1 MAMKLEGK
9 TAIVTG
15 SSRGIGA
22 CIARRYGR
30 EGAAVAVVAHT
41 GRERAEAVVTE
52 IEAGGGKASAFCADI
67 GVVADCE
74 RLAGEVITAFGAV
87 DILVNNAGIF
97 MPEPIE
103 EVTEEHWDAQ
113 HALNLKGA
121 FFMSKAVVPTMK
133 AKGAGKIINISS
145 IAGSGGFP
153 QSSAYCASKGG
164 LTNLTRALCLE
175 LAGDGINVNT
185 LSPGNIVT
193 DMNAANRATEG
204 YDARQAELTP
214 AGIGHMDPE
223 QLTGAAVFLASSDSD
238 SVHGAD
244 LLVDNGWAAW

>member
-1 MAMKLEGK
+1 MRLEGK
-9 TAIVTG
+9 SAIVTG

-22 CIARRYGR
+22 CIARRFGR
-30 EGAAVAVVAHT
+30 EGAAVAVVGHRE
-41 GRERAEAVVTE
+41 RERADAVVAE
-52 IEAGGGKASAFCADI
+52 IEGAGGRAAAFLADI
-67 GVVADCE
+67 GTVAGCE
-74 RLAGEVITAFGAV
+74 RLAQEVIATFGTV

-97 MPEPIE
+97 VSQPIE
-103 EVTEEHWDAQ
+103 EVTEETWDAQ

-121 FFMSKAVVPTMK
+121 FFMTKAVVPGMK

-145 IAGSGGFP
+145 IAGCGGFP
-153 QSSAYCASKGG
+153 QSSAYCATKGG
-164 LTNLTRALCLE
+164 LTNMTRALCLE
-175 LAGDGINVNT
+175 LAGAGINVNT

-193 DMNAANRATEG
+193 DMNAEIRATEG
-204 YDARQAELTP
+204 YDDHQAALTP

-223 QLTGAAVFLASSDSD
+223 QLTGAAVFLASADSD

>member
-1 MAMKLEGK
+1 MKLEGK
-9 TAIVTG
+9 AAIVTG

-30 EGAAVAVVAHT
+30 EGAAVAVVGNT
-41 GRERAEAVVTE
+41 RRERAEAVVAE
-52 IEAGGGKASAFCADI
+52 IEADGGKAQSFMADV

-74 RLAGEVITAFGAV
+74 RLAGEVIDAFGTV

-97 MPEPIE
+97 TPMPIE
-103 EVTEEHWDAQ
+103 EVTEENWDAQ
-113 HALNLKGA
+113 QALNLKGA
-121 FFMSKAVVPTMK
+121 FFMTKAVVPTMK
-133 AKGAGKIINISS
+133 AKGAGKVINISS
-145 IAGSGGFP
+145 IAGCGGFP
-153 QSSAYCASKGG
+153 HSAAYCASKGG
-164 LTNLTRALCLE
+164 LTNMTKALCLE
-175 LAGDGINVNT
+175 LAADGINVNA

-193 DMNAANRATEG
+193 DMNAALRATDG

-223 QLTGAAVFLASSDSD
+223 QLTGAAVFLASADSD

>member
-1 MAMKLEGK
+1 MKLEGK
-9 TAIVTG
+9 VAIVTG
-15 SSRGIGA
+15 GSRGIGA

-30 EGAAVAVVAHT
+30 EGAAVAVVGNT
-41 GRERAEAVVTE
+41 RRDRAEEVVAE
-52 IEAGGGKASAFCADI
+52 IEAAGGKAQAFMADI

-74 RLAGEVITAFGAV
+74 RLAREVIAAFGTV
-87 DILVNNAGIF
+87 DILVNSAGIF
-97 MPEPIE
+97 TPLPIE
-103 EVTEEHWDAQ
+103 EVTEENWDAQ

-121 FFMSKAVVPTMK
+121 FFLTKAVVPAMK

-145 IAGSGGFP
+145 IAGCGGFP
-153 QSSAYCASKGG
+153 NSSAYCASKGG
-164 LTNLTRALCLE
+164 LTNMTKALCLE

-185 LSPGNIVT
+185 LSPGNIKT
-193 DMNAANRATEG
+193 DMNAAFRADAE

-223 QLTGAAVFLASSDSD
+223 QLTGAAVFLASADSD
-238 SVHGAD
+238 SVHGVD

>member
-1 MAMKLEGK
+1 MKLEGK
-9 TAIVTG
+9 AAIVTG

-30 EGAAVAVVAHT
+30 EGAAVAVV
-41 GRERAEAVVTE
+41 GNSRRERAEAVVTE
-52 IEAGGGKASAFCADI
+52 IEAAGGKAAAFMADV
-67 GVVADCE
+67 GQVADCE
-74 RLAGEVITAFGAV
+74 RLAGEVIDAFGTV

-97 MPEPIE
+97 TPKPIE
-103 EVTEEHWDAQ
+103 EVTEENWDAQ
-113 HALNLKGA
+113 QALNLKGA
-121 FFMSKAVVPTMK
+121 FFMTKAVVPTMK

-145 IAGSGGFP
+145 IAGCGGFP
-153 QSSAYCASKGG
+153 HSAAYCASKGG
-164 LTNLTRALCLE
+164 LTNMTKALCLE
-175 LAGDGINVNT
+175 LAADGINVNV

-193 DMNAANRATEG
+193 DMNAALRADAE

-223 QLTGAAVFLASSDSD
+223 QLTGAAVFLASADSD

>member
-1 MAMKLEGK
+1 MKLEGK
-9 TAIVTG
+9 AAIVTG

-30 EGAAVAVVAHT
+30 EGAAVAVVGNT
-41 GRERAEAVVTE
+41 RRERADAVVAE
-52 IEAGGGKASAFCADI
+52 IEAAGGKAQSFMADV
-67 GVVADCE
+67 GVVAECE
-74 RLAGEVITAFGAV
+74 RLAGEVIDAFGTV

-97 MPEPIE
+97 TPKPIE
-103 EVTEEHWDAQ
+103 EVTEENWDAQ
-113 HALNLKGA
+113 QALNLKGA
-121 FFMSKAVVPTMK
+121 FFMTKAVVPTMK

-145 IAGSGGFP
+145 IAGCGGFP
-153 QSSAYCASKGG
+153 HSAAYCASKGG
-164 LTNLTRALCLE
+164 LTNMTKALCLE
-175 LAGDGINVNT
+175 LAADGINVNA

-193 DMNAANRATEG
+193 DMNAALRATDG

-223 QLTGAAVFLASSDSD
+223 QLTGAAVFLASADSD

>member
-1 MAMKLEGK
+1 MKLEGK
-9 TAIVTG
+9 VAIVTG

-41 GRERAEAVVTE
+41 KRDRASAVVAE
-52 IEAGGGKASAFCADI
+52 IEAAGGKARAFVADI

-74 RLAGEVITAFGAV
+74 RLAREVIDAFGTV

-97 MPEPIE
+97 TPLPIE
-103 EVTEEHWDAQ
+103 EVTEENWDAQ

-121 FFMSKAVVPTMK
+121 FFLTKAVVPTMK
-133 AKGAGKIINISS
+133 AKGAGKIVNISS
-145 IAGSGGFP
+145 IAGCGGFP
-153 QSSAYCASKGG
+153 NSSAYCATKGG
-164 LTNLTRALCLE
+164 LTNMTKALCLE
-175 LAGDGINVNT
+175 LAGDGINVNA
-185 LSPGNIVT
+185 LSPGNIKT
-193 DMNAANRATEG
+193 DMNAAYRADEA

-214 AGIGHMDPE
+214 AGIGHMDPD
-223 QLTGAAVFLASSDSD
+223 QLTGAAVFLASADSD
-238 SVHGAD
+238 SVHGVD

>member
-1 MAMKLEGK
+1 MKLEGK
-9 TAIVTG
+9 VAIVTG

-22 CIARRYGR
+22 CIAQRYGR
-30 EGAAVAVVAHT
+30 EGAAVAVVGNT
-41 GRERAEAVVTE
+41 RRERAEAVVAE
-52 IEAGGGKASAFCADI
+52 IEAAGGKAQAFMADV

-74 RLAGEVITAFGAV
+74 RLAGEVIDAFGTV

-97 MPEPIE
+97 TPMPIE
-103 EVTEEHWDAQ
+103 EVTEENWDAQ
-113 HALNLKGA
+113 QALNLKGA
-121 FFMSKAVVPTMK
+121 FFMTKAVVPTMK

-145 IAGSGGFP
+145 IAGCGGFP
-153 QSSAYCASKGG
+153 QSAAYCASKGG
-164 LTNLTRALCLE
+164 LTNMTKALCLE
-175 LAGDGINVNT
+175 LAADGINVNA

-193 DMNAANRATEG
+193 DMNAALRATDG

-223 QLTGAAVFLASSDSD
+223 QLTGAAVFLASADSD

>member
-1 MAMKLEGK
+1 MKLEGK
-9 TAIVTG
+9 AAIVTG

-30 EGAAVAVVAHT
+30 EGAAVAVVGNT
-41 GRERAEAVVTE
+41 RRERAEAVVAE
-52 IEAGGGKASAFCADI
+52 IEAAGGKAQAFMADV

-74 RLAGEVITAFGAV
+74 RLAGEVIDAFGTV

-97 MPEPIE
+97 TPKPIE
-103 EVTEEHWDAQ
+103 EVTEENWDSQ
-113 HALNLKGA
+113 QALNLKGA
-121 FFMSKAVVPTMK
+121 FFMTKAVVPTMK
-133 AKGAGKIINISS
+133 ARGAGKIINISS
-145 IAGSGGFP
+145 IAGCGGFP
-153 QSSAYCASKGG
+153 HSAAYCASKGG
-164 LTNLTRALCLE
+164 LTNMTKALCLE
-175 LAGDGINVNT
+175 LAGDGINVNA
-185 LSPGNIVT
+185 LSPGNIIT
-193 DMNAANRATEG
+193 DMNAALRATDG

-223 QLTGAAVFLASSDSD
+223 QLTGAAVFLASADSD

>member
-1 MAMKLEGK
+1 MKLEGK
-9 TAIVTG
+9 AAIVTG

-30 EGAAVAVVAHT
+30 EGAAVAVVGNT
-41 GRERAEAVVTE
+41 RRERAEAVVAE
-52 IEAGGGKASAFCADI
+52 IEAAGGKAQAFMADV

-74 RLAGEVITAFGAV
+74 RLAGEVIDAFGTV

-97 MPEPIE
+97 TPKPIE
-103 EVTEEHWDAQ
+103 EVTEENWDAQ
-113 HALNLKGA
+113 QALNLKGA
-121 FFMSKAVVPTMK
+121 FFMTKAVVPAMK

-145 IAGSGGFP
+145 IAGCGGFP
-153 QSSAYCASKGG
+153 HSAAYCASKGG
-164 LTNLTRALCLE
+164 LTNMTKALCLE
-175 LAGDGINVNT
+175 LAADGINVNA

-193 DMNAANRATEG
+193 DMNAALRATDG

-223 QLTGAAVFLASSDSD
+223 QLTGAAVFLASADSD

>member
-1 MAMKLEGK
+1 MKLEGK
-9 TAIVTG
+9 AAIVTG

-22 CIARRYGR
+22 CIARRYGQ
-30 EGAAVAVVAHT
+30 EGAAVAVVGNT
-41 GRERAEAVVTE
+41 RRERAEAVVAE
-52 IEAGGGKASAFCADI
+52 IEAAGGKAQSFMADV
-67 GVVADCE
+67 GVVAECE
-74 RLAGEVITAFGAV
+74 RLAGEVIDAFGTV

-97 MPEPIE
+97 TPKPIE
-103 EVTEEHWDAQ
+103 EVTEENWDAQ
-113 HALNLKGA
+113 QALNLKGA
-121 FFMSKAVVPTMK
+121 FFMTKAVVPTMK

-145 IAGSGGFP
+145 IAGCGGFP
-153 QSSAYCASKGG
+153 HSAAYCASKGG
-164 LTNLTRALCLE
+164 LTNMTKALCLE
-175 LAGDGINVNT
+175 LAADGINVNA

-193 DMNAANRATEG
+193 DMNAALRATDG

-223 QLTGAAVFLASSDSD
+223 QLTGAAVFLASADSD

>member
-1 MAMKLEGK
+1 MKLEGK
-9 TAIVTG
+9 AAIVTG

-30 EGAAVAVVAHT
+30 EGAAVAVVGNT
-41 GRERAEAVVTE
+41 RRERAEGVVAE
-52 IEAGGGKASAFCADI
+52 IEAAGGKAAPFMADV

-74 RLAGEVITAFGAV
+74 RLAREVIETFGTV
-87 DILVNNAGIF
+87 DILVNNAGVF
-97 MPEPIE
+97 TPMPIE
-103 EVTEEHWDAQ
+103 EVTEENWEAQ
-113 HALNLKGA
+113 QALNLKGA
-121 FFMSKAVVPTMK
+121 FFMAKAVVPTMK

-145 IAGSGGFP
+145 IAGCGGFP
-153 QSSAYCASKGG
+153 HSAAYCASKGG
-164 LTNLTRALCLE
+164 LTNMTKALCLE
-175 LAGDGINVNT
+175 LAADGINVNA
-185 LSPGNIVT
+185 LSPGNIIT
-193 DMNAANRATEG
+193 DMNAALRADAD

-223 QLTGAAVFLASSDSD
+223 QLTGAAVFLASADSD

>member
-1 MAMKLEGK
+1 MKLEGK
-9 TAIVTG
+9 AAIVTG

-22 CIARRYGR
+22 CMARRYGR
-30 EGAAVAVVAHT
+30 EGAAVAVVGNT
-41 GRERAEAVVTE
+41 RRERAEAVVAE
-52 IEAGGGKASAFCADI
+52 IEAAGGKASAFMADV

-74 RLAGEVITAFGAV
+74 RLAGEVIEAFGTV

-97 MPEPIE
+97 TPKPIE
-103 EVTEEHWDAQ
+103 EVTEENWDSQ
-113 HALNLKGA
+113 QALNLKGA
-121 FFMSKAVVPTMK
+121 FFMTKAVVPTMK
-133 AKGAGKIINISS
+133 ARGAGKIINISS
-145 IAGSGGFP
+145 IAGCGGFP
-153 QSSAYCASKGG
+153 HSAAYCASKGG
-164 LTNLTRALCLE
+164 LTNMTKALCLE
-175 LAGDGINVNT
+175 LAGDGINVNA

-193 DMNAANRATEG
+193 DMNAALRATDG

>member
-1 MAMKLEGK
+1 MKLEGK
-9 TAIVTG
+9 AAIVTG

-30 EGAAVAVVAHT
+30 EGAAVAVVGNT
-41 GRERAEAVVTE
+41 RRERAEAVVAE
-52 IEAGGGKASAFCADI
+52 IEAAGGKAQAFMADV

-74 RLAGEVITAFGAV
+74 RLAGEVIDAFGTV

-97 MPEPIE
+97 TPKPIE
-103 EVTEEHWDAQ
+103 EVTEENWDAQ
-113 HALNLKGA
+113 QALNLKGA
-121 FFMSKAVVPTMK
+121 FFMTKAVVPTMK

-145 IAGSGGFP
+145 IAGCGGFP
-153 QSSAYCASKGG
+153 HSAAYCASKGG
-164 LTNLTRALCLE
+164 LTNMTKALCLE
-175 LAGDGINVNT
+175 LAADGINVNA

-193 DMNAANRATEG
+193 DMNAALRATDG

-223 QLTGAAVFLASSDSD
+223 QLTGAAVFLASADSD

>member
-1 MAMKLEGK
+1 MKLEGK
-9 TAIVTG
+9 AAIVTG

-30 EGAAVAVVAHT
+30 EGAAVAVVGNT
-41 GRERAEAVVTE
+41 RRERAEAVVAE
-52 IEAGGGKASAFCADI
+52 IEAAGGKAQAFMADV
-67 GVVADCE
+67 GVVAECE
-74 RLAGEVITAFGAV
+74 RLAGEVIDAFGTV

-97 MPEPIE
+97 TPKPIE
-103 EVTEEHWDAQ
+103 EVTEENWDAQ
-113 HALNLKGA
+113 QALNLKGA
-121 FFMSKAVVPTMK
+121 FFMTKAVVPTMK

-145 IAGSGGFP
+145 IAGCGGFP
-153 QSSAYCASKGG
+153 HSAAYCASKGG
-164 LTNLTRALCLE
+164 LTNMTKALCLE
-175 LAGDGINVNT
+175 LAADGINVNA

-193 DMNAANRATEG
+193 DMNAALRATDG

-223 QLTGAAVFLASSDSD
+223 QLTGAAVFLASADSD